1 MSSLISFLR
10 GDKAESRTAIE
21 ALANYGVAESTRQAL
36 ASYLDSAEDRA
47 LYRFNPAYLAEQL
60 NLTRRQALE
69 LLAAALQAG
78 IVDLNWE
85 VQCPG
90 CGFRAPAF
98 DGLREAHSD
107 FTCGMCKMDF
117 AAHLDDEI
125 HITFTVNQRMRAL
138 KNVGEAKD
146 DAWRGEIDG
155 RLRPVSSHEL
165 LTLQVFRTL
174 FVSEPLPVGE
184 SFQVKWMALM
194 FTDLGGSTAIYAR
207 KGDPRAYSLVREHFN
222 IIFGA
227 VEEAGGAVVKTIGD
241 AVMAVFQSGALA
253 VQAALVSQQRIEDFN
268 RERNL
273 ANDER
278 LRLKVGLHA
287 GPTLAVTLNDRLDY
301 FGTVVNAA
309 ARVQGLAQHGETV
322 ITREILNDRGVH
334 ELLPADLPHETI
346 VLRGLDEYPFEV
358 VRLKA

>member
-1 MSSLISFLR
+1 MSSLIAFLR
-10 GDKAESRTAIE
+10 GDKAESRATIE
-21 ALANYGVAESTRQAL
+21 ALATYGVAESTRQSL
-36 ASYLDSAEDRA
+36 ASYLDAAEDRA

-60 NLTRRQALE
+60 KLTRRQGLD

-90 CGFRAPAF
+90 CGYRAHAF
-98 DGLREAHSD
+98 DGLRSAHSD
-107 FTCGMCKMDF
+107 FTCGMCKMAF
-117 AAHLDDEI
+117 SGHLDDEI
-125 HITFTVNQRMRAL
+125 HITFTASQRIRAL
-138 KNVGEAKD
+138 KNVAEASD
-146 DAWRGEIDG
+146 EAWRGEIDA
-155 RLRPVSSHEL
+155 RLKPVTSHEL
-165 LTLQVFRTL
+165 LTLQVFRNL

-222 IIFGA
+222 LIFGA
-227 VEEAGGAVVKTIGD
+227 VEDAGGAVVKTIGD
-241 AVMAVFQSGALA
+241 AVMAVFQSGAIA
-253 VQAALVSQQRIEDFN
+253 VQAALESQRRIEQFN
-268 RERNL
+268 RERSL
-273 ANDER
+273 GDDER

-309 ARVQGLAQHGETV
+309 ARVQGLARHGETV
-322 ITREILNDRGVH
+322 ITREILDASGVH
-334 ELLPADLPHETI
+334 ELLPADLLRETL
-346 VLRGLDEYPFEV
+346 VLRGLDELPFEV
-358 VRLKA
+358 VRLNA

>member
-1 MSSLISFLR
+1 MSSPISFVPP
-10 GDKAESRTAIE
+10 IE
-21 ALANYGVAESTRQAL
+21 ALASYGVAEPTRQAL
-36 ASYLDSAEDRA
+36 AGYLAAAEDRA

-60 NLTRRQALE
+60 NLSRRQGLE

-78 IVDLNWE
+78 IVNLNWE

-90 CGFRAPAF
+90 CGYRAHAF

-107 FTCGMCKMDF
+107 FTCGMCKMNF
-117 AAHLDDEI
+117 PAHLDDEI
-125 HITFTVNQRMRAL
+125 HITFTVSQRIRAL
-138 KNVGEAKD
+138 KHTAEAKD
-146 DAWRGEIDG
+146 DDWRGAIDA

-222 IIFGA
+222 LIFGA

-241 AVMAVFQSGALA
+241 AVMAVFQTGAIA
-253 VQAALVSQQRIEDFN
+253 VQAALESQRRIEQFN
-268 RERNL
+268 RERSL
-273 ANDER
+273 GDDER

-309 ARVQGLAQHGETV
+309 ARVQGLALHGQTV
-322 ITREILNDRGVH
+322 ITSQVLDDSGVH
-334 ELLPADLPHETI
+334 PLLPADLSRETI
-346 VLRGLDEYPFEV
+346 VLRGLDELPFEV
-358 VRLKA
+358 VRLQA